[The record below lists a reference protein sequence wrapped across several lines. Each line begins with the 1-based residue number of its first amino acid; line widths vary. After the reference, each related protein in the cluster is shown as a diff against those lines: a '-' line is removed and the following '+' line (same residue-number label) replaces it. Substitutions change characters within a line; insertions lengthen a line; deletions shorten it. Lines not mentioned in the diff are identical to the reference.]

1 MKRVRKPTLVICL
14 GVILYL
20 IAMNAGAGWL
30 YVVSA
35 IIGAVVA
42 ISALAPWWNVRGIET
57 TRRAPVLA
65 TAGEPFECTL
75 EVKNT
80 GRLARHLL
88 EIEDRFAGDIGRAVV
103 VRIGRGK
110 PEVVRYT
117 IENPCR
123 GVYTGGDLILES
135 GAPFGLFYRRRR
147 ALVASEMVVY
157 PRIFEVAG
165 LPPSAVV
172 DAERGDRS
180 ESSTLHRGHG
190 GEFWGSGN
198 TAPETR
204 PV

>member
-1 MKRVRKPTLVICL
+1 MKRVRKPALIICL
-14 GVILYL
+14 GVVLYL
-20 IAMNAGAGWL
+20 IATNAGAGWL

-103 VRIGRGK
+103 VRVGRGK
-110 PEVVRYT
+110 PEVARYT
-117 IENPCR
+117 IENPRR

-135 GAPFGLFYRRRR
+135 GAPFGLFYKRRK
-147 ALVASEMVVY
+147 ALVASEIVVY
-157 PRIFEVAG
+157 PRTFEVAG

-180 ESSTLHRGHG
+180 ESS
-190 GEFWGSGN
+190 
-198 TAPETR
+198 
-204 PV
+204 